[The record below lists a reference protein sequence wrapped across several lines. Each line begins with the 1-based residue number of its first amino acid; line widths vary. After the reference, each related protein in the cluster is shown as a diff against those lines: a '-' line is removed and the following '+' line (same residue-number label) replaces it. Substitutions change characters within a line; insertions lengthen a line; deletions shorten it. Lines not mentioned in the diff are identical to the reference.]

1 MPTYFRR
8 RSCCL
13 VDDVDRWSSELGW
26 STRRIETQR
35 HESQIGDYNAPA
47 LLMQEGTTKI
57 LLEPVAR
64 FATGADGV
72 VDLYL
77 VPAYDDIASL
87 YHYDGQW
94 HLHYMF
100 PGAPTVANPRQ
111 AKAQPLNK
119 ESLKAVMEE
128 MTRNAA

>member
-1 MPTYFRR
+1 MARTFSMSTANVNIDADAARKEWVDR
-8 RSCCL
+8 LAVL
-13 VDDVDRWSSELGW
+13 VDEIERWSGEIGW
-26 STRRIETQR
+26 STRRIETQLQ
-35 HESQIGDYNAPA
+35 ESQIGSYSAPA
-47 LLMQEGTTKI
+47 LLMQEGTTKV

-87 YHYDGQW
+87 YFYDGKW

-100 PGAPTVANPRQ
+100 QGTPTVPDIR
-111 AKAQPLNK
+111 
-119 ESLKAVMEE
+119 
-128 MTRNAA
+128 